1 MATKFDAIVIGTGQS
16 GPALA
21 ERLSGAGM
29 KVAVIERNLFGGTCV
44 NTGCIPTKT
53 LVASARAAH
62 VARTAS
68 DFGVMIDGSIDVDMK
83 KVKARKDEVSG
94 SSNKGVE
101 DWVRGME
108 NVTVYQGHAR
118 FQSPNTVRVNDE
130 ILESDKIFI
139 NVGGRAFVPPAGNE
153 EGINY
158 LTNSTMMDID
168 FLPEH
173 LIIIGGSY
181 IGLEFGQMY
190 RRFGSKVTIIEKGPR
205 LIGREDEDISDTVKE
220 IFEKEGINLRLNA
233 SCINAKKHEQGVMV
247 EVDCTHGDTHIT
259 GSHILWAVGRVPN
272 TDDLGL
278 DKAGVQTN
286 ERGYIN
292 VDDELKTDV
301 DGIWAIGDCN
311 GKGAFTHTSYNDFEI
326 VAANLLDN
334 DPRRVSD
341 RILCYGLFIDP
352 PLGRVGMTEDQVRKS
367 GRKALVGKRM
377 MARVGRARERGET
390 QGFIKVVVDAETKEI
405 LGAAILGIDV
415 DEAIHCIMDVMYAK
429 APYTVIQRA
438 VHIHPTVSELIPT
451 VLGSLEPLE

>member
-29 KVAVIERNLFGGTCV
+29 KVAVIERGHFGGTCV

-62 VARTAS
+62 VARTAAN
-68 DFGVMIDGSIDVDMK
+68 FGVMIEGSIYVDMK
-83 KVKARKDEVSG
+83 RVKARKDEISNT
-94 SSNKGVE
+94 SSQNVE
-101 DWVRGME
+101 GWVRGME
-108 NVTVYQGHAR
+108 NATIYQGHAR
-118 FQSPNTVRVNDE
+118 FESPRTVSVNDE
-130 ILESDKIFI
+130 ILEADKIFI
-139 NVGGRAFVPPAGNE
+139 NVGGRAFVPEGGNE
-153 EGINY
+153 EGLVY
-158 LTNSTMMDID
+158 LTNSTMMDVD

-173 LIIIGGSY
+173 LIVIGGSY

-205 LIGREDEDISDTVKE
+205 LIGREDEEVSDTVKE
-220 IFEKEGINLRLNA
+220 VLEKEGINIRLNA
-233 SCINAKKHEQGVMV
+233 GCISAKKHEQGVMV
-247 EVDCTHGDTHIT
+247 EVDCNQGDTEII
-259 GSHILWAVGRVPN
+259 GSHVLWAVGRVPN

-278 DKAGVQTN
+278 EKAGVETN
-286 ERGYIN
+286 ERGFIN
-292 VDDELKTDV
+292 VDDELKTNV
-301 DGIWAIGDCN
+301 KGIWAIGDCN

-341 RILCYGLFIDP
+341 RITCYGLFIDP

-390 QGFIKVVVDAETKEI
+390 DGFIKVIVDAETKEI
-405 LGAAILGIDV
+405 LGAAILGIEG
-415 DEAIHCIMDVMYAK
+415 DEAIHCILDVMYAK

-451 VLGSLEPLE
+451 VLGSLQPME

>member
-68 DFGVMIDGSIDVDMK
+68 DFGVMIDGSIDVDMQ

-101 DWVRGME
+101 DWVRGMK

-118 FQSPNTVRVNDE
+118 FESPNTVSVNDE

-139 NVGGRAFVPPAGNE
+139 NVGGRAFIPPAGNE
-153 EGINY
+153 EGVNY

-259 GSHILWAVGRVPN
+259 GSHILWAVGRIPN
-272 TDDLGL
+272 TGDLGL

-292 VDDELKTDV
+292 VDDELKTNV
-301 DGIWAIGDCN
+301 DGVWAIGDCN

-352 PLGRVGMTEDQVRKS
+352 PLGRVGMTEGQVRKS

-405 LGAAILGIDV
+405 LGAAILGIEG